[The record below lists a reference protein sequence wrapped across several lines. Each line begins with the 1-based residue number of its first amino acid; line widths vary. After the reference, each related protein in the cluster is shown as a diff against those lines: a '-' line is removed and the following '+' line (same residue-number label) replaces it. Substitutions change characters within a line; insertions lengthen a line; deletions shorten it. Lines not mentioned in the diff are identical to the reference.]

1 MKKFEVEK
9 KYAVNDLPACR
20 HGILEEFAG
29 QVLGTVQQ
37 SDQYLIHP
45 QRDFRETDEALRIR
59 VVKSAGC
66 EIDSYLTYKGARL
79 KKGPQADEFKT
90 REEIEIPMASG
101 VEQQLRLSEIMLA
114 LGFRL
119 APLVKK
125 TRERIRI
132 QYQGWS
138 VEFALDQVE
147 GLGSFLEMEVVT
159 EFERV
164 AEAQEILSQIATK
177 MKLSGPITDSYL
189 EMLTPKVITENCGEG
204 PIALS

>member
-1 MKKFEVEK
+1 
-9 KYAVNDLPACR
+9 
-20 HGILEEFAG
+20 
-29 QVLGTVQQ
+29 
-37 SDQYLIHP
+37 
-45 QRDFRETDEALRIR
+45 
-59 VVKSAGC
+59 
-66 EIDSYLTYKGARL
+66 
-79 KKGPQADEFKT
+79 
-90 REEIEIPMASG
+90 MASG